1 MTKIGCRRILRGD
14 VNTIIRVHAF
24 LEKYGI
30 INFGVAYDGNYV
42 FKHNPLE
49 KQYEP
54 RTQPQSCLKNMP
66 ENDEETAEKEI
77 DTDNM
82 TITVINKNFSRTY
95 RASCSNC
102 KLICG
107 VVWFAN
113 TVDE

>member
-1 MTKIGCRRILRGD
+1 
-14 VNTIIRVHAF
+14 
-24 LEKYGI
+24 
-30 INFGVAYDGNYV
+30 
-42 FKHNPLE
+42 
-49 KQYEP
+49 
-54 RTQPQSCLKNMP
+54 MP

-113 TVDE
+113 TVDEQAGQHNLCYECYKKLDSKEALEFTKVDVAKKMQAHGRDTKNFHKHAWNIE